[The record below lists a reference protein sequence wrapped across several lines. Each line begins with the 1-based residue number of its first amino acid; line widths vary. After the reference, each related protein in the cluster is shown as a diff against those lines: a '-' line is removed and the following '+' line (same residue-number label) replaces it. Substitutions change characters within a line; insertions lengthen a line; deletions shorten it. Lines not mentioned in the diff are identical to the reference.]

1 MASGL
6 FSNVSPWHIPAI
18 FMGTAFTLGGL
29 LPLRAPDR
37 AMREYGLPEG
47 IVRSEPAQL
56 AFGIY
61 GTRVAAYGVA
71 LWIFYLR
78 GEYHVVDTLMSLLS
92 LWGAADCWIC
102 IKAGVPRTAAWRFVS
117 SIIIGG
123 LSPPDKAASQET
135 PARTPSRTPNHR
147 AISAEPFPGV
157 HTPLDRS
164 GARDLRASL
173 RRGTPASASR
183 SNAPTPH
190 AKAARRLL
198 DQRRTAMF
206 TPGKNRRQSMLQQR
220 ETPLD
225 ILRMLG
231 RTLAPK
237 SQPIHSSSS
246 SSPGN
251 KRSSSP
257 EQREESNLY
266 DDDDDEDD
274 DLLTRP
280 PRLSLPLDIEDA
292 SSTSSDLPPPRLSQL
307 DEDNFTMQSIE
318 MPRRIANDSRLSR
331 GSPGSER
338 MSDYFNNEATEDD
351 IGQQSD
357 FFPGLLEDLQ
367 ARAGQ
372 DDMTLEPI
380 EADQTR
386 RMTEGRGSDFNF
398 EYPGGLE
405 DGTVFQMSDPAND
418 LQETSPIVDPSVA
431 EAVADDAQDPRPD
444 VMYGSDSDAGGGDFG
459 MDGWDYNDAGVD
471 DHSSINEEPGPI
483 PEATVTAG
491 VRHEPADDRLP
502 RGLKANKK
510 RKRISQH
517 GIEYPSLPPAFVKRV
532 AQTALQSS
540 GLSNQRLS
548 AETLDA
554 LIQSSEWFF
563 EQLGDDLGA
572 YADHAKRK
580 TIEESDVFTLMK
592 RQRQIGPRSSMF
604 SLAQKHLPGELL
616 QELRMPVPQPA
627 KQRKARRVSS
637 NRSDEGEVAEDA
649 EDT

>member
-1 MASGL
+1 
-6 FSNVSPWHIPAI
+6 
-18 FMGTAFTLGGL
+18 
-29 LPLRAPDR
+29 
-37 AMREYGLPEG
+37 
-47 IVRSEPAQL
+47 
-56 AFGIY
+56 
-61 GTRVAAYGVA
+61 
-71 LWIFYLR
+71 
-78 GEYHVVDTLMSLLS
+78 MSS
-92 LWGAADCWIC
+92 
-102 IKAGVPRTAAWRFVS
+102 
-117 SIIIGG
+117 
-123 LSPPDKAASQET
+123 LSPPGKAASQET
-135 PARTPSRTPNHR
+135 PARTPSRTPNRR
-147 AISAEPFPGV
+147 AISAEPFSGV

-164 GARDLRASL
+164 GARDLRASV
-173 RRGTPASASR
+173 RRGTPASAGR

-251 KRSSSP
+251 RRSSSP
-257 EQREESNLY
+257 EQKEESNLY

-318 MPRRIANDSRLSR
+318 MPRRFANDSRLSR

-338 MSDYFNNEATEDD
+338 MSDYFNNEPTEDD

-372 DDMTLEPI
+372 DDVSLEPI
-380 EADQTR
+380 VADQTR

-398 EYPGGLE
+398 EIPGGLD
-405 DGTVFQMSDPAND
+405 DGTVFQMSDPAD
-418 LQETSPIVDPSVA
+418 DMQATSPITDQSVA
-431 EAVADDAQDPRPD
+431 ETRGDGAQDPRPD
-444 VMYGSDSDAGGGDFG
+444 VMYGSDSDAGGADFG
-459 MDGWDYNDAGVD
+459 MDGWDYNDGGVD
-471 DHSSINEEPGPI
+471 DHSSINEEPEPI
-483 PEATVTAG
+483 PEPTVTAG

-580 TIEESDVFTLMK
+580 TIEESDVLTLMK
-592 RQRQIGPRSSMF
+592 RYVV
-604 SLAQKHLPGELL
+604 SLGYQ
-616 QELRMPVPQPA
+616 LRILF
-627 KQRKARRVSS
+627 
-637 NRSDEGEVAEDA
+637 
-649 EDT
+649 

>member
-1 MASGL
+1 MASVM
-6 FSNVSPWHIPAI
+6 FSNVSPWHIPAMFI
-18 FMGTAFTLGGL
+18 GTAFTLGGL

-47 IVRSEPAQL
+47 IARSEPAQL

-71 LWIFYLR
+71 LWTFYLR
-78 GEYHVVDTLMSLLS
+78 GEYHVVDTLMSLLC

-117 SIIIGG
+117 SIMIGG
-123 LSPPDKAASQET
+123 LSPPGKAASQET
-135 PARTPSRTPNHR
+135 PARTPSRTPNRR
-147 AISAEPFPGV
+147 AISAEPFSGV

-257 EQREESNLY
+257 EQREDSNLY

-318 MPRRIANDSRLSR
+318 MPRRIATDSRLSR
-331 GSPGSER
+331 GSPGSEH
-338 MSDYFNNEATEDD
+338 MSDYFNEVTEDD

-372 DDMTLEPI
+372 DDITLEPI

-386 RMTEGRGSDFNF
+386 RMTEGPGSDFNL

-405 DGTVFQMSDPAND
+405 DGTVFQMSDPANV
-418 LQETSPIVDPSVA
+418 LQATSPIGEPSVV
-431 EAVADDAQDPRPD
+431 EARADDAQDPRPD
-444 VMYGSDSDAGGGDFG
+444 VVYGSDSDGGGGDFG
-459 MDGWDYNDAGVD
+459 MGGWDYNDGGVD
-471 DHSSINEEPGPI
+471 DHSSINEEPVPI
-483 PEATVTAG
+483 LEPTVTAG
-491 VRHEPADDRLP
+491 MRHEPADDRLP
-502 RGLKANKK
+502 RGLKAKK

-517 GIEYPSLPPAFVKRV
+517 GIAYPSLPPAFVKRV

-604 SLAQKHLPGELL
+604 SLAQKHLPRELL
-616 QELRMPVPQPA
+616 QELRMPVPQRA
-627 KQRKARRVSS
+627 KQRKARRVSG
-637 NRSDEGEVAEDA
+637 RGDEAEVVENA

>member
-1 MASGL
+1 
-6 FSNVSPWHIPAI
+6 
-18 FMGTAFTLGGL
+18 
-29 LPLRAPDR
+29 
-37 AMREYGLPEG
+37 
-47 IVRSEPAQL
+47 
-56 AFGIY
+56 
-61 GTRVAAYGVA
+61 
-71 LWIFYLR
+71 
-78 GEYHVVDTLMSLLS
+78 MSS
-92 LWGAADCWIC
+92 
-102 IKAGVPRTAAWRFVS
+102 
-117 SIIIGG
+117 
-123 LSPPDKAASQET
+123 LSPPGKAASQET
-135 PARTPSRTPNHR
+135 PARTPSRTPNRR
-147 AISAEPFPGV
+147 AISAEPFSGV

-173 RRGTPASASR
+173 RRGTPASAGR

-266 DDDDDEDD
+266 DDDDDEVD

-280 PRLSLPLDIEDA
+280 PIISLPLDIEDA
-292 SSTSSDLPPPRLSQL
+292 SSTSSDLPPPTLSQL

-372 DDMTLEPI
+372 DDMTLEP
-380 EADQTR
+380 
-386 RMTEGRGSDFNF
+386 
-398 EYPGGLE
+398 
-405 DGTVFQMSDPAND
+405 
-418 LQETSPIVDPSVA
+418 
-431 EAVADDAQDPRPD
+431 
-444 VMYGSDSDAGGGDFG
+444 
-459 MDGWDYNDAGVD
+459 
-471 DHSSINEEPGPI
+471 
-483 PEATVTAG
+483 
-491 VRHEPADDRLP
+491 
-502 RGLKANKK
+502 
-510 RKRISQH
+510 
-517 GIEYPSLPPAFVKRV
+517 
-532 AQTALQSS
+532 
-540 GLSNQRLS
+540 
-548 AETLDA
+548 
-554 LIQSSEWFF
+554 
-563 EQLGDDLGA
+563 
-572 YADHAKRK
+572 
-580 TIEESDVFTLMK
+580 
-592 RQRQIGPRSSMF
+592 
-604 SLAQKHLPGELL
+604 
-616 QELRMPVPQPA
+616 
-627 KQRKARRVSS
+627 
-637 NRSDEGEVAEDA
+637 
-649 EDT
+649 

>member
-1 MASGL
+1 
-6 FSNVSPWHIPAI
+6 
-18 FMGTAFTLGGL
+18 
-29 LPLRAPDR
+29 
-37 AMREYGLPEG
+37 
-47 IVRSEPAQL
+47 
-56 AFGIY
+56 
-61 GTRVAAYGVA
+61 
-71 LWIFYLR
+71 
-78 GEYHVVDTLMSLLS
+78 MSS
-92 LWGAADCWIC
+92 
-102 IKAGVPRTAAWRFVS
+102 
-117 SIIIGG
+117 
-123 LSPPDKAASQET
+123 LSPPGKAASQET
-135 PARTPSRTPNHR
+135 PARTPSRTPNRR
-147 AISAEPFPGV
+147 AISAEPFSGV

-173 RRGTPASASR
+173 RRGTPASAGR

-246 SSPGN
+246 SSPGH

-257 EQREESNLY
+257 EQREESNMY

-292 SSTSSDLPPPRLSQL
+292 SSTSSDLPPPTLSQL

-367 ARAGQ
+367 ARAGH

-418 LQETSPIVDPSVA
+418 LQATSPIVDPSVA

-459 MDGWDYNDAGVD
+459 MDGWDYNDAGID

-483 PEATVTAG
+483 PEPTVTTG
-491 VRHEPADDRLP
+491 MRHEPTDDWLP
-502 RGLKANKK
+502 RGLKAKK
-510 RKRISQH
+510 RKRVSQH

-572 YADHAKRK
+572 YADHAKRR

-604 SLAQKHLPGELL
+604 SLAQKHLPRELL

-627 KQRKARRVSS
+627 KQRKATRVSG
-637 NRSDEGEVAEDA
+637 RGDEGEVAEDA

>member
-6 FSNVSPWHIPAI
+6 FSNVSPWHIPAM

-71 LWIFYLR
+71 LWTFYLR
-78 GEYHVVDTLMSLLS
+78 GEYHVVDTLMSLLF

-102 IKAGVPRTAAWRFVS
+102 IKAGVPRTAVWRFHHFLYELVNGTS
-117 SIIIGG
+117 RSLKIIMTMVIYINGNAG
-123 LSPPDKAASQET
+123 KAASQET
-135 PARTPSRTPNHR
+135 PARTPSRTPNRR
-147 AISAEPFPGV
+147 AISAEPFSGV

-173 RRGTPASASR
+173 RRGTPASAGR

-292 SSTSSDLPPPRLSQL
+292 SSTSSDLPPPMLSQL

-367 ARAGQ
+367 ARAGH

-418 LQETSPIVDPSVA
+418 LQATSPIVDPSVA
-431 EAVADDAQDPRPD
+431 QAVADDAQDPRPD
-444 VMYGSDSDAGGGDFG
+444 VMYGSDSDAGGGGFG

-471 DHSSINEEPGPI
+471 DHSSINEEPGPM
-483 PEATVTAG
+483 PEPTVTTG
-491 VRHEPADDRLP
+491 MRHEPADDRLP
-502 RGLKANKK
+502 RGLKAKK
-510 RKRISQH
+510 RKRVSQH

-572 YADHAKRK
+572 YADHAKRR

-592 RQRQIGPRSSMF
+592 RNSNIVQATSDRTAFLHVLLGTEAPPKRTP
-604 SLAQKHLPGELL
+604 PG
-616 QELRMPVPQPA
+616 
-627 KQRKARRVSS
+627 
-637 NRSDEGEVAEDA
+637 AEDA
-649 EDT
+649 SSATR

>member
-1 MASGL
+1 MS
-6 FSNVSPWHIPAI
+6 SPI
-18 FMGTAFTLGGL
+18 
-29 LPLRAPDR
+29 
-37 AMREYGLPEG
+37 
-47 IVRSEPAQL
+47 
-56 AFGIY
+56 
-61 GTRVAAYGVA
+61 
-71 LWIFYLR
+71 
-78 GEYHVVDTLMSLLS
+78 
-92 LWGAADCWIC
+92 
-102 IKAGVPRTAAWRFVS
+102 
-117 SIIIGG
+117 
-123 LSPPDKAASQET
+123 SPPGKAASQET
-135 PARTPSRTPNHR
+135 AARTPSRTPNRR
-147 AISAEPFPGV
+147 AISAEPYSGV

-164 GARDLRASL
+164 VTRDLRASL
-173 RRGTPASASR
+173 RRGTPASGGR

-198 DQRRTAMF
+198 DQRRAAMF

-225 ILRMLG
+225 VLRLLG

-257 EQREESNLY
+257 EQRDETNLHDDY
-266 DDDDDEDD
+266 DDDDDD

-280 PRLSLPLDIEDA
+280 PRLSLPLDNEDA
-292 SSTSSDLPPPRLSQL
+292 SSMSSDLPPPRLSQL

-318 MPRRIANDSRLSR
+318 MPRRYAENSRLSR
-331 GSPGSER
+331 GSPGGER
-338 MSDYFNNEATEDD
+338 MSDYFNNEPTEDD
-351 IGQQSD
+351 IGEQSD

-372 DDMTLEPI
+372 DDMTMEPI

-386 RMTEGRGSDFNF
+386 MDEGRGSDFNF
-398 EYPGGLE
+398 EIPGGLDE
-405 DGTVFQMSDPAND
+405 QTVFQMSDPAD
-418 LQETSPIVDPSVA
+418 DIQPTSPIVDQSVA
-431 EAVADDAQDPRPD
+431 EARGDEAQDARQD
-444 VMYGSDSDAGGGDFG
+444 YVYGSDSDAGGAGFG
-459 MDGWDYNDAGVD
+459 MDGWDYNDGGVD
-471 DHSSINEEPGPI
+471 DHSSINEEPEPALE
-483 PEATVTAG
+483 PTVTAA
-491 VRHEPADDRLP
+491 VRHTPADDRLP

-517 GIEYPSLPPAFVKRV
+517 GIEYPALPPAFVKRV

-604 SLAQKHLPGELL
+604 SLAQKHLPRELL

-627 KQRKARRVSS
+627 KQRKARRVS
-637 NRSDEGEVAEDA
+637 DQGDDGEVAEY
-649 EDT
+649 T

>member
-6 FSNVSPWHIPAI
+6 FSNVSPWHIPAM

-71 LWIFYLR
+71 LWTFYLR
-78 GEYHVVDTLMSLLS
+78 GEYHVVDTLMSLLF

-102 IKAGVPRTAAWRFVS
+102 IKAGVPRTAVWRFHHFLYELINCTS
-117 SIIIGG
+117 RSLKIIVTMVIYINGNAG
-123 LSPPDKAASQET
+123 KAASQET
-135 PARTPSRTPNHR
+135 PARTPSRTPNRR
-147 AISAEPFPGV
+147 AISAEPFSGV

-173 RRGTPASASR
+173 RRGTPASAGR

-206 TPGKNRRQSMLQQR
+206 TPGKKRRQSMLQQR

-266 DDDDDEDD
+266 DDDDDEVD

-280 PRLSLPLDIEDA
+280 PIISLPLDIEDA
-292 SSTSSDLPPPRLSQL
+292 SSTGSDLPPPTLSQL

-386 RMTEGRGSDFNF
+386 QMTEGRGSDFNF

-418 LQETSPIVDPSVA
+418 LQATSPIVDPSVA

-483 PEATVTAG
+483 PEPTVTTG
-491 VRHEPADDRLP
+491 MRHEPADDRLP
-502 RGLKANKK
+502 RGLKAKK
-510 RKRISQH
+510 RKRVSQH

-572 YADHAKRK
+572 YADHAKRR

-592 RQRQIGPRSSMF
+592 RNSNIVQATSDRTAFLHVLLGTEAPPKR
-604 SLAQKHLPGELL
+604 APPG
-616 QELRMPVPQPA
+616 
-627 KQRKARRVSS
+627 
-637 NRSDEGEVAEDA
+637 AEDA
-649 EDT
+649 SSATR

>member
-1 MASGL
+1 
-6 FSNVSPWHIPAI
+6 
-18 FMGTAFTLGGL
+18 
-29 LPLRAPDR
+29 
-37 AMREYGLPEG
+37 
-47 IVRSEPAQL
+47 
-56 AFGIY
+56 
-61 GTRVAAYGVA
+61 
-71 LWIFYLR
+71 
-78 GEYHVVDTLMSLLS
+78 MSS
-92 LWGAADCWIC
+92 
-102 IKAGVPRTAAWRFVS
+102 
-117 SIIIGG
+117 
-123 LSPPDKAASQET
+123 LSPPGKAASQET
-135 PARTPSRTPNHR
+135 PARTPSRTPNRR
-147 AISAEPFPGV
+147 AISAEPFSGV

-164 GARDLRASL
+164 VARDLRASL
-173 RRGTPASASR
+173 RRGTPASAGR

-246 SSPGN
+246 
-251 KRSSSP
+251 
-257 EQREESNLY
+257 
-266 DDDDDEDD
+266 
-274 DLLTRP
+274 
-280 PRLSLPLDIEDA
+280 LSLPLDIEDA
-292 SSTSSDLPPPRLSQL
+292 SSTSSDLPPPTLSQL

-367 ARAGQ
+367 ARAGH

-405 DGTVFQMSDPAND
+405 DGTVFQLSDPANN
-418 LQETSPIVDPSVA
+418 LQATSPIVDPSVA

-459 MDGWDYNDAGVD
+459 MDGWDYNDAGID

-483 PEATVTAG
+483 PEPTVTTG
-491 VRHEPADDRLP
+491 MRHEPADDRLP
-502 RGLKANKK
+502 RGLKAKK
-510 RKRISQH
+510 RKRVSQH

-572 YADHAKRK
+572 YADHAKRR

-604 SLAQKHLPGELL
+604 SLAQKHLPRELL

-627 KQRKARRVSS
+627 KQRKATRVSG
-637 NRSDEGEVAEDA
+637 RGDEGEVAEDA

>member
-1 MASGL
+1 
-6 FSNVSPWHIPAI
+6 
-18 FMGTAFTLGGL
+18 
-29 LPLRAPDR
+29 
-37 AMREYGLPEG
+37 
-47 IVRSEPAQL
+47 
-56 AFGIY
+56 
-61 GTRVAAYGVA
+61 
-71 LWIFYLR
+71 
-78 GEYHVVDTLMSLLS
+78 MSS
-92 LWGAADCWIC
+92 
-102 IKAGVPRTAAWRFVS
+102 
-117 SIIIGG
+117 
-123 LSPPDKAASQET
+123 LSPPGKATSQET
-135 PARTPSRTPNHR
+135 PARTPSRTPNRR
-147 AISAEPFPGV
+147 AISAEPFSGV

-173 RRGTPASASR
+173 RRGTPASAGR

-237 SQPIHSSSS
+237 SQPIHSSSL

-251 KRSSSP
+251 KQSSSP
-257 EQREESNLY
+257 EHKEDSNLY

-318 MPRRIANDSRLSR
+318 MPRRIANESRLFR

-338 MSDYFNNEATEDD
+338 MSDYFNEATDTD
-351 IGQQSD
+351 IGHQSD

-386 RMTEGRGSDFNF
+386 RMTEGLGSDFNF
-398 EYPGGLE
+398 EYPDGLE
-405 DGTVFQMSDPAND
+405 DGTVFQMTDPAND
-418 LQETSPIVDPSVA
+418 LQATSPIGEPSVL
-431 EAVADDAQDPRPD
+431 EARADDAQDHRPD
-444 VMYGSDSDAGGGDFG
+444 VVYGSDSDAGGGDFG

-483 PEATVTAG
+483 PEPTVTTG

-502 RGLKANKK
+502 RGLKAKK

-604 SLAQKHLPGELL
+604 SLAQKHLPRELL

-627 KQRKARRVSS
+627 KQRKARRVSG
-637 NRSDEGEVAEDA
+637 RGDEAEVAEGA

>member
-1 MASGL
+1 
-6 FSNVSPWHIPAI
+6 
-18 FMGTAFTLGGL
+18 
-29 LPLRAPDR
+29 
-37 AMREYGLPEG
+37 
-47 IVRSEPAQL
+47 
-56 AFGIY
+56 
-61 GTRVAAYGVA
+61 
-71 LWIFYLR
+71 
-78 GEYHVVDTLMSLLS
+78 MSS
-92 LWGAADCWIC
+92 
-102 IKAGVPRTAAWRFVS
+102 
-117 SIIIGG
+117 
-123 LSPPDKAASQET
+123 LSPPGKAASQET
-135 PARTPSRTPNHR
+135 PARTPSRTLNSR
-147 AISAEPFPGV
+147 AISAEPYSGV

-173 RRGTPASASR
+173 RRGTPASAGR

-198 DQRRTAMF
+198 DQRRTAMY

-257 EQREESNLY
+257 EQREEINMY

-292 SSTSSDLPPPRLSQL
+292 SSTSSDLPPPILSQL

-372 DDMTLEPI
+372 DDMTLEP
-380 EADQTR
+380 
-386 RMTEGRGSDFNF
+386 
-398 EYPGGLE
+398 
-405 DGTVFQMSDPAND
+405 
-418 LQETSPIVDPSVA
+418 
-431 EAVADDAQDPRPD
+431 
-444 VMYGSDSDAGGGDFG
+444 
-459 MDGWDYNDAGVD
+459 
-471 DHSSINEEPGPI
+471 
-483 PEATVTAG
+483 
-491 VRHEPADDRLP
+491 
-502 RGLKANKK
+502 
-510 RKRISQH
+510 
-517 GIEYPSLPPAFVKRV
+517 
-532 AQTALQSS
+532 
-540 GLSNQRLS
+540 
-548 AETLDA
+548 
-554 LIQSSEWFF
+554 
-563 EQLGDDLGA
+563 
-572 YADHAKRK
+572 
-580 TIEESDVFTLMK
+580 
-592 RQRQIGPRSSMF
+592 
-604 SLAQKHLPGELL
+604 
-616 QELRMPVPQPA
+616 
-627 KQRKARRVSS
+627 
-637 NRSDEGEVAEDA
+637 
-649 EDT
+649 